1 MVPASCPLISVVTQ
15 VQQSFNK
22 VDRIQQA
29 PNNEIDNVGLLDR
42 LARPDRRVGKMET
55 MMRRI
60 LIAAMQAALIGCGP
74 VAAQV
79 GGVGIPTPGIAATS
93 PLGMTPGSSVSP
105 TGIPMGATELA
116 SPGLSPA
123 TNGAIGMTGFGT
135 TCSAMA
141 SPSSGMSSSSTNFDG
156 GGIGVGTGTSLPGST
171 AVCGTGSSSSASS
184 SAAMSS
190 ASPAGGAR
198 AGIPMGSVEIGSAGV
213 SPLVVVPVPSPS
225 LSTMGTIASP
235 STTGA
240 LSPSMVGTPSS
251 SLSRTGIGGAPCS
264 SIAPPSPSTGC

>member
-1 MVPASCPLISVVTQ
+1 
-15 VQQSFNK
+15 
-22 VDRIQQA
+22 
-29 PNNEIDNVGLLDR
+29 
-42 LARPDRRVGKMET
+42 
-55 MMRRI
+55 MRRI
-60 LIAAMQAALIGCGP
+60 LIAAMQAALIGCSP
-74 VAAQV
+74 AAAQV

-123 TNGAIGMTGFGT
+123 TNGTIGMTGFGT

-156 GGIGVGTGTSLPGST
+156 GGIGVGTSLPGST
-171 AVCGTGSSSSASS
+171 AACGTGSSSSASS

-251 SLSRTGIGGAPCS
+251 SLSRTGIGGAPCT